1 MNYERL
7 QSVYSK
13 NGYPILPVRTGM
25 LIEVHEKVWEGST
38 ERIWKFRGLVI
49 KTRKENHPDGTFTMR
64 WTCSGVTVE
73 KIYPFSFNKFEKVL
87 LLDEYK
93 VRKSKLYYMRD
104 KIWKDARL
112 KSIISAENRDSDL
125 LKKIKVSE
133 APKAEEK
140 EVVEEV
146 KQEVVEEKIE
156 APVVETP
163 VEPEAPAVEETPTV
177 EEAPV
182 TEEPAAEETPAE
194 PEAPA
199 EEAPATEA
207 AE

>member
-1 MNYERL
+1 MNYQRL

-49 KTRKENHPDGTFTMR
+49 KTKKENHPDGTFTMR

-112 KSIISAENRDSDL
+112 KSIITADNRDSDL
-125 LKKIKVSE
+125 LKKLKIFE

-146 KQEVVEEKIE
+146 KEEK
-156 APVVETP
+156 VETP
-163 VEPEAPAVEETPTV
+163 VEPEAPVVEETK
-177 EEAPV
+177 
-182 TEEPAAEETPAE
+182 
-194 PEAPA
+194 A
-199 EEAPATEA
+199 EEAPATEN

>member
-1 MNYERL
+1 MNYQRL
-7 QSVYSK
+7 QSVYNK

-49 KTRKENHPDGTFTMR
+49 KTKKEKHPDGTFTMR

-112 KSIISAENRDSDL
+112 RSIISAENRDSDL

-146 KQEVVEEKIE
+146 KEEKVEAPVVEAPVEPE

-163 VEPEAPAVEETPTV
+163 EVEAD
-177 EEAPV
+177 
-182 TEEPAAEETPAE
+182 
-194 PEAPA
+194 APA

>member
-25 LIEVHEKVWEGST
+25 FIEVHEKVWEGST

-49 KTRKENHPDGTFTMR
+49 KTKKENHPDGTFTMR

-112 KSIISAENRDSDL
+112 KSIITAENRDTDL
-125 LKKIKVSE
+125 LKKLKTFE
-133 APKAEEK
+133 APVPEEK
-140 EVVEEV
+140 EVKEEV
-146 KQEVVEEKIE
+146 QEEKIE
-156 APVVETP
+156 TP
-163 VEPEAPAVEETPTV
+163 VA
-177 EEAPV
+177 
-182 TEEPAAEETPAE
+182 ETPAE
-194 PEAPA
+194 PESPVVEETKVEETPAVEEAPKT
-199 EEAPATEA
+199 EDAPATEA

>member
-49 KTRKENHPDGTFTMR
+49 KTKKENHPDGTFTMR

-125 LKKIKVSE
+125 LKKLKTFE

-140 EVVEEV
+140 EEV
-146 KQEVVEEKIE
+146 KEVKEEK
-156 APVVETP
+156 VETP
-163 VEPEAPAVEETPTV
+163 VEPEAPVV
-177 EEAPV
+177 EEAPK
-182 TEEPAAEETPAE
+182 AD
-194 PEAPA
+194 
-199 EEAPATEA
+199 EAPATEA

>member
-25 LIEVHEKVWEGST
+25 FIEVHEKVWEGST

-49 KTRKENHPDGTFTMR
+49 KTKKENHPDGTFTMR

-112 KSIISAENRDSDL
+112 RSIISAENRDSDL
-125 LKKIKVSE
+125 LKKIKTFE

-140 EVVEEV
+140 EVKDEV
-146 KQEVVEEKIE
+146 KEVVEEKVE
-156 APVVETP
+156 APVAETSVEPETP
-163 VEPEAPAVEETPTV
+163 VVEETKIEETPAVEESTQ
-177 EEAPV
+177 E
-182 TEEPAAEETPAE
+182 TEES
-194 PEAPA
+194 
-199 EEAPATEA
+199 PATET

>member
-49 KTRKENHPDGTFTMR
+49 KTKKENHPDGTFTMR

-125 LKKIKVSE
+125 LKKLKTFE
-133 APKAEEK
+133 APKAEAK
-140 EVVEEV
+140 EEV
-146 KQEVVEEKIE
+146 KEETVEEKVE

-163 VEPEAPAVEETPTV
+163 VEPEAPVVEETRAEEAPAVEETPKAD
-177 EEAPV
+177 EV
-182 TEEPAAEETPAE
+182 T
-194 PEAPA
+194 
-199 EEAPATEA
+199 ATEA

>member
-38 ERIWKFRGLVI
+38 ERIWKFKGLVI
-49 KTRKENHPDGTFTMR
+49 KTKKENHPDGTFTMR

-112 KSIISAENRDSDL
+112 KSIITAENRDTDL
-125 LKKIKVSE
+125 LKNVKTFE
-133 APKAEEK
+133 APKAEVK
-140 EVVEEV
+140 EEV
-146 KQEVVEEKIE
+146 KEEVVEEKVE
-156 APVVETP
+156 TPVVETP
-163 VEPEAPAVEETPTV
+163 VV

-182 TEEPAAEETPAE
+182 VEETKVEETPAAEE
-194 PEAPA
+194 APKA
-199 EEAPATEA
+199 DEAPATEA

>member
-49 KTRKENHPDGTFTMR
+49 KTKKENHPDGTFTMR

-112 KSIISAENRDSDL
+112 KSIITADNRDSDL
-125 LKKIKVSE
+125 LKKLKTFE
-133 APKAEEK
+133 APKAETK
-140 EVVEEV
+140 E
-146 KQEVVEEKIE
+146 EVVEEKVE

-163 VEPEAPAVEETPTV
+163 IEPEAPVIEETKV
-177 EEAPV
+177 EEAPAV
-182 TEEPAAEETPAE
+182 D
-194 PEAPA
+194 
-199 EEAPATEA
+199 EAPATEA

>member
-1 MNYERL
+1 MNYQRL

-13 NGYPILPVRTGM
+13 NGYPILPIRTGM
-25 LIEVHEKVWEGST
+25 FIEVHEKVWEGST

-112 KSIISAENRDSDL
+112 KSIISSENRDSDL
-125 LKKIKVSE
+125 LKKIKVYE

-140 EVVEEV
+140 EAVEEV
-146 KQEVVEEKIE
+146 KEEKVE

-163 VEPEAPAVEETPTV
+163 VEPEAPAVETPEV
-177 EEAPV
+177 EAD
-182 TEEPAAEETPAE
+182 
-194 PEAPA
+194 APA

>member
-13 NGYPILPVRTGM
+13 NWYPIVPVRTGM

-49 KTRKENHPDGTFTMR
+49 KTKKENHPDGTFTMR

-104 KIWKDARL
+104 KVWKDARL
-112 KSIISAENRDSDL
+112 KSIISAENRDLDL
-125 LKKIKVSE
+125 LKNAKVFE
-133 APKAEEK
+133 AP
-140 EVVEEV
+140 VEEV
-146 KQEVVEEKIE
+146 KEEAVEEKVE
-156 APVVETP
+156 APVVEEAPVAEAPVVEETP
-163 VEPEAPAVEETPTV
+163 ATEEVAAETTPEAPAVEAETT
-177 EEAPV
+177 
-182 TEEPAAEETPAE
+182 AEEKSE
-194 PEAPA
+194 
-199 EEAPATEA
+199 
-207 AE
+207 

>member
-49 KTRKENHPDGTFTMR
+49 KTKKENHPDGTFTMR

-125 LKKIKVSE
+125 LKKLKTFE
-133 APKAEEK
+133 APKVEEK
-140 EVVEEV
+140 EV
-146 KQEVVEEKIE
+146 KEEK
-156 APVVETP
+156 VETP
-163 VEPEAPAVEETPTV
+163 VEPEAPVV
-177 EEAPV
+177 EEAPK
-182 TEEPAAEETPAE
+182 AD
-194 PEAPA
+194 
-199 EEAPATEA
+199 EAPATEA

>member
-25 LIEVHEKVWEGST
+25 FIEVHEKVWEGST

-49 KTRKENHPDGTFTMR
+49 KTKKENHPDGTFTMR

-73 KIYPFSFNKFEKVL
+73 KIYPFSFNKFDKVL

-125 LKKIKVSE
+125 LKKLKTFGSR
-133 APKAEEK
+133 KG
-140 EVVEEV
+140 EEV
-146 KQEVVEEKIE
+146 KEEVKEEVVEEKVE

-163 VEPEAPAVEETPTV
+163 VEPEAPVVEEAPVEEAPAVEETPA
-177 EEAPV
+177 EA
-182 TEEPAAEETPAE
+182 
-194 PEAPA
+194 EAPA
-199 EEAPATEA
+199 EEAPATEEA

>member
-1 MNYERL
+1 MNYQRL

-49 KTRKENHPDGTFTMR
+49 KTKKENHPDGTFTMR

-146 KQEVVEEKIE
+146 KEEKVE

-163 VEPEAPAVEETPTV
+163 VEPEAPAVETPEV
-177 EEAPV
+177 EAD
-182 TEEPAAEETPAE
+182 
-194 PEAPA
+194 APA

>member
-49 KTRKENHPDGTFTMR
+49 KTKKENHPDGTFTMR

-125 LKKIKVSE
+125 LKKLKTFE
-133 APKAEEK
+133 ASKAEEK
-140 EVVEEV
+140 EV
-146 KQEVVEEKIE
+146 KEEK
-156 APVVETP
+156 VETP
-163 VEPEAPAVEETPTV
+163 VEPEAPVVEETPK
-177 EEAPV
+177 AD
-182 TEEPAAEETPAE
+182 
-194 PEAPA
+194 
-199 EEAPATEA
+199 EAPATEA

>member
-1 MNYERL
+1 MNYQRL

-64 WTCSGVTVE
+64 WTCSWVTVE

-112 KSIISAENRDSDL
+112 KSIISSENRDSDL
-125 LKKIKVSE
+125 LKKIKVPE
-133 APKAEEK
+133 TPAPEVKE

-146 KQEVVEEKIE
+146 KEEKVE

-163 VEPEAPAVEETPTV
+163 VEPEAPAVGTP
-177 EEAPV
+177 EA
-182 TEEPAAEETPAE
+182 EA
-194 PEAPA
+194 EAPA
-199 EEAPATEA
+199 SEEAPATEA

>member
-49 KTRKENHPDGTFTMR
+49 KTKKENHPDGTFTMR

-87 LLDEYK
+87 LL
-93 VRKSKLYYMRD
+93 SKLYYMRD

-125 LKKIKVSE
+125 LKKLKTFE

-140 EVVEEV
+140 EV
-146 KQEVVEEKIE
+146 KEEK
-156 APVVETP
+156 VETP
-163 VEPEAPAVEETPTV
+163 VEPEAPVV
-177 EEAPV
+177 EEAPK
-182 TEEPAAEETPAE
+182 AD
-194 PEAPA
+194 
-199 EEAPATEA
+199 EAPATEA

>member
-13 NGYPILPVRTGM
+13 NWYPIVPVRTGM

-49 KTRKENHPDGTFTMR
+49 KTKKENHPDGTFTMR

-87 LLDEYK
+87 LLDEDK

-104 KIWKDARL
+104 KVWKDARL
-112 KSIISAENRDSDL
+112 KSIISAENRDLDL
-125 LKKIKVSE
+125 LKNAKVFE
-133 APKAEEK
+133 AA
-140 EVVEEV
+140 VEEV
-146 KQEVVEEKIE
+146 KEEAVEEKVE
-156 APVVETP
+156 APVVEEAPVAEAPVVEETP
-163 VEPEAPAVEETPTV
+163 ATEEVAVETAPEAPAVEAETT
-177 EEAPV
+177 
-182 TEEPAAEETPAE
+182 AEEKSE
-194 PEAPA
+194 
-199 EEAPATEA
+199 
-207 AE
+207 

>member
-13 NGYPILPVRTGM
+13 NWYPIVPVRTGM

-49 KTRKENHPDGTFTMR
+49 KTKKENHPDGTFTMR

-104 KIWKDARL
+104 KVWKDARL
-112 KSIISAENRDSDL
+112 KSIISAENRDLDL
-125 LKKIKVSE
+125 LKNAKVFE
-133 APKAEEK
+133 AA
-140 EVVEEV
+140 VEEV
-146 KQEVVEEKIE
+146 KEEAVEEKVE
-156 APVVETP
+156 APVVEEAPVAEAPVVEETP
-163 VEPEAPAVEETPTV
+163 ATEEVAAETAPEAPAVEAETT
-177 EEAPV
+177 
-182 TEEPAAEETPAE
+182 AEEKSE
-194 PEAPA
+194 
-199 EEAPATEA
+199 
-207 AE
+207 

>member
-7 QSVYSK
+7 QSVYNK

-25 LIEVHEKVWEGST
+25 FIEVHEKVWEGST
-38 ERIWKFRGLVI
+38 ERIWKFKGLVI
-49 KTRKENHPDGTFTMR
+49 KTKKENHPDGTFTMR

-112 KSIISAENRDSDL
+112 KSIISAENRDADL
-125 LKKIKVSE
+125 LKRIKVAE
-133 APKAEEK
+133 TPKAEEK

-146 KQEVVEEKIE
+146 KEEKVETPVVEE
-156 APVVETP
+156 APVVQ
-163 VEPEAPAVEETPTV
+163 EPEAPAVEETPA
-177 EEAPV
+177 EAEAPQ
-182 TEEPAAEETPAE
+182 TK
-194 PEAPA
+194 
-199 EEAPATEA
+199 EA

>member
-13 NGYPILPVRTGM
+13 NWYPIISVRTGM

-49 KTRKENHPDGTFTMR
+49 KTKKENHPDGTFTMR

-104 KIWKDARL
+104 KVWKDARL
-112 KSIISAENRDSDL
+112 KSIISAENRDLDL
-125 LKKIKVSE
+125 LKNAKVFE
-133 APKAEEK
+133 AA
-140 EVVEEV
+140 VEEV
-146 KQEVVEEKIE
+146 KEEAVEEKVE
-156 APVVETP
+156 APVVEEAPVAEAPVVEETP
-163 VEPEAPAVEETPTV
+163 ATEEVAAETAPEAPAVEAETT
-177 EEAPV
+177 
-182 TEEPAAEETPAE
+182 AEEKSE
-194 PEAPA
+194 
-199 EEAPATEA
+199 
-207 AE
+207 

>member
-49 KTRKENHPDGTFTMR
+49 KTKKENHPDGTFTMR

-125 LKKIKVSE
+125 LKKSKTFE
-133 APKAEEK
+133 APIEESKKVKEEK
-140 EVVEEV
+140 VETPV
-146 KQEVVEEKIE
+146 AE
-156 APVVETP
+156 APVVE
-163 VEPEAPAVEETPTV
+163 EAPKAEETPTV
-177 EEAPV
+177 EETPT
-182 TEEPAAEETPAE
+182 TESAE
-194 PEAPA
+194 
-199 EEAPATEA
+199 
-207 AE
+207 

>member
-13 NGYPILPVRTGM
+13 NWYPIVPVRTGM

-49 KTRKENHPDGTFTMR
+49 KTKKENHPDGTFTMR

-104 KIWKDARL
+104 KVWKDARL
-112 KSIISAENRDSDL
+112 KSIISAENRDLDL
-125 LKKIKVSE
+125 LKNAKVFE
-133 APKAEEK
+133 AP
-140 EVVEEV
+140 VEEV
-146 KQEVVEEKIE
+146 KEEAVEEK
-156 APVVETP
+156 VETP
-163 VEPEAPAVEETPTV
+163 VVEEAPVAEAPVVEETPTV
-177 EEAPV
+177 EEVAAETAPEAE
-182 TEEPAAEETPAE
+182 TPAEETPAV
-194 PEAPA
+194 EAETTT
-199 EEAPATEA
+199 EEKSE
-207 AE
+207 

>member
-1 MNYERL
+1 MQPKIDFIIDAFVQMNYQRL

-25 LIEVHEKVWEGST
+25 FIEVHEKVWEGST

-49 KTRKENHPDGTFTMR
+49 KTKKENHPDGTFTMR

-125 LKKIKVSE
+125 LKKLKTFE
-133 APKAEEK
+133 APKAEAK
-140 EVVEEV
+140 E
-146 KQEVVEEKIE
+146 EVVEEKVE

-163 VEPEAPAVEETPTV
+163 VEPEAPVVEETKVEETPTV
-177 EEAPV
+177 EE
-182 TEEPAAEETPAE
+182 T
-194 PEAPA
+194 
-199 EEAPATEA
+199 PATES

>member
-13 NGYPILPVRTGM
+13 NGYPIIPVKTGM
-25 LIEVHEKVWEGST
+25 FIEVHEKVGEGST

-49 KTRKENHPDGTFTMR
+49 KTKKENHPDGTFTMR

-104 KIWKDARL
+104 KIGKDARL
-112 KSIISAENRDSDL
+112 KSIISAENRDSNL
-125 LKKIKVSE
+125 LNKSRTFSTAKT
-133 APKAEEK
+133 EEK
-140 EVVEEV
+140 AV
-146 KQEVVEEKIE
+146 
-156 APVVETP
+156 
-163 VEPEAPAVEETPTV
+163 PA
-177 EEAPV
+177 
-182 TEEPAAEETPAE
+182 
-194 PEAPA
+194 A
-199 EEAPATEA
+199 EEAPATETS
-207 AE
+207 E

>member
-1 MNYERL
+1 MNYQRL
-7 QSVYSK
+7 QSVYTK

-125 LKKIKVSE
+125 LKRIEVSE

-140 EVVEEV
+140 EVVEE
-146 KQEVVEEKIE
+146 KVEEKVE

-163 VEPEAPAVEETPTV
+163 EVEA
-177 EEAPV
+177 
-182 TEEPAAEETPAE
+182 
-194 PEAPA
+194 EAPA
-199 EEAPATEA
+199 EETPTTEEA

>member
-1 MNYERL
+1 
-7 QSVYSK
+7 
-13 NGYPILPVRTGM
+13 M

-49 KTRKENHPDGTFTMR
+49 KTKKENHPDGTFTMR

-112 KSIISAENRDSDL
+112 KSIITAENRDSDL
-125 LKKIKVSE
+125 LKKLKTFE

-140 EVVEEV
+140 EV
-146 KQEVVEEKIE
+146 KEEKVETSVEPE
-156 APVVETP
+156 APVVE
-163 VEPEAPAVEETPTV
+163 EAPKAD
-177 EEAPV
+177 
-182 TEEPAAEETPAE
+182 
-194 PEAPA
+194 
-199 EEAPATEA
+199 EAPATEA

>member
-1 MNYERL
+1 
-7 QSVYSK
+7 
-13 NGYPILPVRTGM
+13 M
-25 LIEVHEKVWEGST
+25 LLFPWTTKDYKAYIA
-38 ERIWKFRGLVI
+38 RMDIQFFL
-49 KTRKENHPDGTFTMR
+49 FMR

-125 LKKIKVSE
+125 LKKLKTFE

-140 EVVEEV
+140 EEV
-146 KQEVVEEKIE
+146 KEVVEEK
-156 APVVETP
+156 VETP
-163 VEPEAPAVEETPTV
+163 VEPEAPVV
-177 EEAPV
+177 EEAPK
-182 TEEPAAEETPAE
+182 AD
-194 PEAPA
+194 
-199 EEAPATEA
+199 EAPATEA

>member
-49 KTRKENHPDGTFTMR
+49 KTKKENHPDGTFTMR

-125 LKKIKVSE
+125 LKKLKTFE
-133 APKAEEK
+133 APKT
-140 EVVEEV
+140 EVKEEV
-146 KQEVVEEKIE
+146 KEGKVET
-156 APVVETP
+156 PVVETP
-163 VEPEAPAVEETPTV
+163 VEPEAPVV
-177 EEAPV
+177 
-182 TEEPAAEETPAE
+182 ETPAV
-194 PEAPA
+194 
-199 EEAPATEA
+199 EEAPATES

>member
-13 NGYPILPVRTGM
+13 NWYPIVPVRTGM

-49 KTRKENHPDGTFTMR
+49 KTKKENHPDGTFTMR

-104 KIWKDARL
+104 KVWKDARL
-112 KSIISAENRDSDL
+112 KSIISAENRDLDL
-125 LKKIKVSE
+125 LKNAKVFE
-133 APKAEEK
+133 AA
-140 EVVEEV
+140 VEEV
-146 KQEVVEEKIE
+146 KEEAVEEKVETPVVEEAPVAE
-156 APVVETP
+156 APVVEETP
-163 VEPEAPAVEETPTV
+163 ATEEVAAETAPEAPAVEAETT
-177 EEAPV
+177 
-182 TEEPAAEETPAE
+182 AEEKSE
-194 PEAPA
+194 
-199 EEAPATEA
+199 
-207 AE
+207 

>member
-49 KTRKENHPDGTFTMR
+49 KTKKENHPDGTFTMR

-125 LKKIKVSE
+125 LKKLKTFE

-140 EVVEEV
+140 EEVKEVVEEKVEAPVVEEKVETPAEAPVVEEV
-146 KQEVVEEKIE
+146 K
-156 APVVETP
+156 
-163 VEPEAPAVEETPTV
+163 VEETPAT
-177 EEAPV
+177 EEAPK
-182 TEEPAAEETPAE
+182 AD
-194 PEAPA
+194 
-199 EEAPATEA
+199 EAPATEA

>member
-49 KTRKENHPDGTFTMR
+49 KTKKENHPDGTFTMR

-112 KSIISAENRDSDL
+112 RSIISAENRDSDL
-125 LKKIKVSE
+125 LKKLKTFE
-133 APKAEEK
+133 APVA
-140 EVVEEV
+140 EV
-146 KQEVVEEKIE
+146 KEEHVEEKVE

-163 VEPEAPAVEETPTV
+163 VEPET
-177 EEAPV
+177 
-182 TEEPAAEETPAE
+182 
-194 PEAPA
+194 PA

>member
-112 KSIISAENRDSDL
+112 KSIVSAENRDSDL
-125 LKKIKVSE
+125 LKKLKTFE
-133 APKAEEK
+133 APVAEEK
-140 EVVEEV
+140 EVKEEA
-146 KQEVVEEKIE
+146 KEVVEEKVEAPVEAPVEVE
-156 APVVETP
+156 APVVEETK
-163 VEPEAPAVEETPTV
+163 VEEI
-177 EEAPV
+177 
-182 TEEPAAEETPAE
+182 
-194 PEAPA
+194 PA